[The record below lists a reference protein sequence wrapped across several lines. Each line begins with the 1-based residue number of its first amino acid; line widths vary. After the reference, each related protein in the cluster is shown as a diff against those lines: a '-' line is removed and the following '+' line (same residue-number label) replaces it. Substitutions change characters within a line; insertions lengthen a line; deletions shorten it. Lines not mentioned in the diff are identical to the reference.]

1 MPKLREKNEYEQL
14 NSKKMIRE
22 VTMYRAE
29 CDGCKCYIDFPT
41 PFPAWARNIAISNCG
56 WKEIN
61 GKLYCLTC
69 QKHNKEKDEYKPKKK

>member
-1 MPKLREKNEYEQL
+1 
-14 NSKKMIRE
+14 MIVHLLHIQE
-22 VTMYRAE
+22 LV
-29 CDGCKCYIDFPT
+29 
-41 PFPAWARNIAISNCG
+41 WARNIAISNCG